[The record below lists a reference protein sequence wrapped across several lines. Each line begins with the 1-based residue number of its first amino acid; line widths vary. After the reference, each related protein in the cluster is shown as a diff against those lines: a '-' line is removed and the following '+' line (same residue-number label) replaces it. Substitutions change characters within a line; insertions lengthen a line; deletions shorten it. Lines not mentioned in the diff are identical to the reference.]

1 MIDLTGIELLAP
13 QLDRRGFMA
22 AIAGSLLA
30 APLVAEAQKKG
41 KVYRIGFL
49 IYGPGP
55 SAEVDAFR
63 QELRELGYI
72 EGQNVTIEYRFARGQ
87 VGRMP
92 ELAAELVRFPVDVF
106 VVDTTPALQA
116 VRQVTRTMP
125 IVMAGFGDP
134 VAEGF
139 VASLTRPGGN
149 ITGLSWLT
157 PEVAG
162 KRLELLHEV
171 LPKLTRVA
179 VLLDPN
185 DTCRERRAKRNRDRR
200 PRDRS
205 TIPIIMATPANPI
218 QAGFVQSLARPG
230 GNVTGLT
237 ADLAPETIIGK
248 QLALLKE
255 CVPRLSRVA
264 VLWNPTAPAYR
275 DYFGILAIAA
285 RQLSITPQSL
295 EVQSPM
301 DFEKAFD
308 AARQQRVASPV
319 MWKKRSGAFF
329 RLVQCAV
336 NRPPWPAATGG
347 TRHGQ
352 EYLGSCA
359 SAGA

>member
-30 APLVAEAQKKG
+30 APLVAEAQRKG

-63 QELRELGYI
+63 QELRVLGYI

-185 DTCRERRAKRNRDRR
+185 DTVAVVERSAIETAAHATGVTIETFEARDPATLTAVFAAIKKARAEALVVVYSARTAGQLWQIVNLATANRLPLVSEQREFADAGGLITYGPRVLDLYKGAARYVDKILKGAKPADLPVEQPTKFDLVINLKTAKALGL
-200 PRDRS
+200 
-205 TIPIIMATPANPI
+205 TIPP
-218 QAGFVQSLARPG
+218 SLLAR
-230 GNVTGLT
+230 
-237 ADLAPETIIGK
+237 ADGVIE
-248 QLALLKE
+248 
-255 CVPRLSRVA
+255 
-264 VLWNPTAPAYR
+264 
-275 DYFGILAIAA
+275 
-285 RQLSITPQSL
+285 
-295 EVQSPM
+295 
-301 DFEKAFD
+301 
-308 AARQQRVASPV
+308 
-319 MWKKRSGAFF
+319 
-329 RLVQCAV
+329 
-336 NRPPWPAATGG
+336 
-347 TRHGQ
+347 
-352 EYLGSCA
+352 
-359 SAGA
+359 

>member
-1 MIDLTGIELLAP
+1 MRRIGLAVVLALSVLAP
-13 QLDRRGFMA
+13 
-22 AIAGSLLA
+22 LA
-30 APLVAEAQKKG
+30 AGAQQMG
-41 KVYRIGFL
+41 KVYRIGYL
-49 IYGPGP
+49 AGGP
-55 SAEVDAFR
+55 SLDPRLQQALEDGLRDFGYVRGR
-63 QELRELGYI
+63 QI
-72 EGQNVTIEYRFARGQ
+72 SIEYRFPA
-87 VGRMP
+87 VGDTERLRLFA
-92 ELAAELVRFPVDVF
+92 EELVKLPVDLIIAG
-106 VVDTTPALQA
+106 TNPAVAAARQA
-116 VRQVTRTMP
+116 T
-125 IVMAGFGDP
+125 
-134 VAEGF
+134 
-139 VASLTRPGGN
+139 N
-149 ITGLSWLT
+149 
-157 PEVAG
+157 
-162 KRLELLHEV
+162 
-171 LPKLTRVA
+171 
-179 VLLDPN
+179 
-185 DTCRERRAKRNRDRR
+185 
-200 PRDRS
+200 

-218 QAGFVQSLARPG
+218 RAGFVQSLARPG

-237 ADLAPETIIGK
+237 ADPAPETIIGK

-264 VLWNPTAPAYR
+264 VLWNPAAPAYR
-275 DYFGILAIAA
+275 DYFDILAIAA

-359 SAGA
+359 SA